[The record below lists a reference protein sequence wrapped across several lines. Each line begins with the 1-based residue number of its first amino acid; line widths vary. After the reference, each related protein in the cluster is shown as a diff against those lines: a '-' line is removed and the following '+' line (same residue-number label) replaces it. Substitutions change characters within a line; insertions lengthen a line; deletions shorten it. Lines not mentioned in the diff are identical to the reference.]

1 MSYHGDWTNAFSH
14 QEEHLVRRRATPALA
29 ITSAYC
35 NNTLHTFFYCK
46 LDTNGVIRTYKQAE
60 NSPKLSISEDEA
72 VMASSSGSVLPGQV
86 RAHLCL

>member
-1 MSYHGDWTNAFSH
+1 MVIGQMPFPTKKSIWLEEEQH
-14 QEEHLVRRRATPALA
+14 QPWQLQAPTATIRCTP
-29 ITSAYC
+29 
-35 NNTLHTFFYCK
+35 FYCK